1 MFFDEAS
8 FLNEPYNSKS
18 LYKQGVKHK
27 NERNSFKFKSNAIG
41 SLTIN
46 GNSTITIT
54 NSSTAPEVAI
64 ALIEL
69 RKANL
74 KEIKNKISLN
84 NALRNINQP
93 EEEIERILIETCEDP
108 KSFSKKINNA
118 MEKYAEDTIILARII
133 GKHCKRESTDNIK
146 RKREIRRNLTLE
158 YLKKEN
164 IESKMK
170 CEERICL
177 ILDNYSVHKSAF
189 IKKIAEILN
198 IELIYLPPYS
208 PHLNP
213 IEQLWRK
220 MKRIIRNEYLES
232 KEFLEE
238 LTEKTF
244 FNCLIEHNFYDSWFN
259 LFIIKVW

>member
-1 MFFDEAS
+1 MNT
-8 FLNEPYNSKS
+8 LNNNLE
-18 LYKQGVKHK
+18 L
-27 NERNSFKFKSNAIG
+27 

-93 EEEIERILIETCEDP
+93 EDEIERILIETCEDP

-133 GKHCKRESTDNIK
+133 GKHCKRESTNNIK
-146 RKREIRRNLTLE
+146 RKREIG
-158 YLKKEN
+158 
-164 IESKMK
+164 
-170 CEERICL
+170 
-177 ILDNYSVHKSAF
+177 
-189 IKKIAEILN
+189 EI
-198 IELIYLPPYS
+198 
-208 PHLNP
+208 
-213 IEQLWRK
+213 
-220 MKRIIRNEYLES
+220 
-232 KEFLEE
+232 
-238 LTEKTF
+238 
-244 FNCLIEHNFYDSWFN
+244 
-259 LFIIKVW
+259 